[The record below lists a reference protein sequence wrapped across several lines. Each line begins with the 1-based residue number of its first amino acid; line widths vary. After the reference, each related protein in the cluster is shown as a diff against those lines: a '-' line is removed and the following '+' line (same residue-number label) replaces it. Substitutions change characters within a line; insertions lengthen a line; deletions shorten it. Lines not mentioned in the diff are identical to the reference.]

1 MEQTFTENF
10 QTRLARLEQEASEL
24 GESWSS
30 ICRGTGISRATPDRW
45 KREVPNTV
53 VLLDKMEAYLA
64 EKRKQVVALG
74 RGSVVRSVN

>member
-1 MEQTFTENF
+1 MDQTFTDHF
-10 QTRLARLEQEASEL
+10 QQRLAKLEKEASDL

-64 EKRKQVVALG
+64 DKRKQVMALG
-74 RGSVVRSVN
+74 RGTVVRGLN